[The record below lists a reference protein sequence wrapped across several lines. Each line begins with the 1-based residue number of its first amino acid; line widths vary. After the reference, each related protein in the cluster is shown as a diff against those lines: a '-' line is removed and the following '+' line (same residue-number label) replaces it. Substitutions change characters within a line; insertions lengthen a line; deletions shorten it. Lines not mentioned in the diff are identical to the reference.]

1 MIRLEWLFLMQI
13 FMGIL
18 MIVFL
23 QKLTQMKKQVDE
35 IVQEVTNYI
44 SYITED
50 MQEELEENQ
59 QKKNIIL
66 KQNGTERMEKE
77 EAQNRLIQ
85 AVLGE
90 YFQQYKTKI

>member
-13 FMGIL
+13 LMGIL
-18 MIVFL
+18 MIIFL

-35 IVQEVTNYI
+35 ITQEVMNYI
-44 SYITED
+44 SYVTED
-50 MQEELEENQ
+50 MAEEDFAESKISGKLEKTVEMVNKKENA
-59 QKKNIIL
+59 
-66 KQNGTERMEKE
+66 

-90 YFQQYKTKI
+90 YFQ

>member
-1 MIRLEWLFLMQI
+1 MVRLEWLFLMQLV
-13 FMGIL
+13 MGIL

-35 IVQEVTNYI
+35 ITKEVMNYI

-50 MQEELEENQ
+50 MEEEALQ
-59 QKKNIIL
+59 QIRPEKLDNLQGKKTG
-66 KQNGTERMEKE
+66 KVVGKKEKE

-85 AVLGE
+85 AILGE
-90 YFQQYKTKI
+90 YFP